1 MHRYAKLPEGVRM
14 VLGQTLNYNY
24 NNYFNILKKE
34 QIRQKAVF
42 TLEIKEQL
50 RQSLAKSTLALSG
63 KEDMRIID
71 FEYSSLVD
79 NTSANIEMASLQVTT
94 NNMLG

>member
-42 TLEIKEQL
+42 TLEIKE
-50 RQSLAKSTLALSG
+50 
-63 KEDMRIID
+63 
-71 FEYSSLVD
+71 
-79 NTSANIEMASLQVTT
+79 
-94 NNMLG
+94 